1 MTTHSVNNRYP
12 EAFYQ
17 KLGYLFYSI
26 SNADR
31 RVSAE
36 ELNMLQQII
45 REDWLSLDDVRDA
58 YGSDTAYQIHII
70 FDFLR
75 EKEYSA
81 ETAYSVFSRYFKE
94 HITLFTDDVL
104 DRIFHS
110 ADRMAECLTGRNKS
124 ELQALARLHLL
135 LGKEKHI
142 L

>member
-1 MTTHSVNNRYP
+1 MARKSENNAYP

-26 SNADR
+26 AHSDR
-31 RVSAE
+31 RISAI
-36 ELNMLQQII
+36 ELNTLQQII
-45 REDWLSLDDVRDA
+45 REDWISLDDKLDA

-75 EKEYSA
+75 EKEYNSESA
-81 ETAYSVFSRYFKE
+81 YNVFTRYFQE
-94 HITLFTDDVL
+94 HIHLFSDDIL

-110 ADRMAECLTGRNKS
+110 ANRIADSLNGRNKS
-124 ELQALARLHLL
+124 ELRALARLHLL

-142 L
+142 V

>member
-1 MTTHSVNNRYP
+1 MTTNTSINRYP

-26 SNADR
+26 SNSDR
-31 RVSAE
+31 RVSSE
-36 ELNMLQQII
+36 ELNTLQQII
-45 REDWLSLDDVRDA
+45 REDWLSLDDMRDV

-70 FDFLR
+70 FDFLS
-75 EKEYSA
+75 EKEYNA
-81 ETAYSVFSRYFKE
+81 ETAYNVFTRYFKE
-94 HITLFTDDVL
+94 HIHLFTDDVI

-110 ADRMAECLTGRNKS
+110 ANRIADCLNGRNKS

-142 L
+142 V